1 METTKYRISFQIGN
15 IKFDIESTDQTWVE
29 AKEKQYLEKYF
40 VESLSKIEL
49 SGGIE
54 IEKKAPPI
62 SPTISINE
70 FYRQHVKEN
79 KITSRP
85 DIAVFMVYFLE
96 KIAKKDEITTA
107 DVTKCFGDISYPNFN
122 KLNMTDILNQAKRK
136 ALLNYVNNF
145 WKLTLTG
152 EDFVLNA
159 ISGKK

>member
-1 METTKYRISFQIGN
+1 METKYRISFQMGT
-15 IKFDIESTDQTWVE
+15 IKFDIESTDQNWLE

-40 VESLSKIEL
+40 KEPLLKMEFP
-49 SGGIE
+49 GGVPKE
-54 IEKKAPPI
+54 EKFVSI
-62 SPTISINE
+62 SPSISVNE
-70 FYRQHVKEN
+70 FYRQYVKEN

-96 KIAKKDEITTA
+96 KILKKDEITTGDIA
-107 DVTKCFGDISYPNFN
+107 KCFGDISYPNFN
-122 KLNMTDILNQAKRK
+122 KLNMTDILNQGKRK
-136 ALLNYVNNF
+136 ALLNYVNNL